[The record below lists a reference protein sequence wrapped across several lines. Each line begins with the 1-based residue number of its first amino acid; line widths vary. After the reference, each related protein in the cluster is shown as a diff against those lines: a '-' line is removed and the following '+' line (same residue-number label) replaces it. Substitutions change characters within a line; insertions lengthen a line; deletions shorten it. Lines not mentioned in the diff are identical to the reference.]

1 MVNENKMIEV
11 LQRYWDN
18 IERAK
23 TDNIIEFWID
33 RYFACKAY
41 AEDVLGK
48 RIIDKD
54 NIIMFDEEEE

>member
-23 TDNIIEFWID
+23 TDRIAEFWVD
-33 RYFACKAY
+33 RYFACKSY

-48 RIIDKD
+48 RIVDKD
-54 NIIMFDEEEE
+54 DVIMFDEE